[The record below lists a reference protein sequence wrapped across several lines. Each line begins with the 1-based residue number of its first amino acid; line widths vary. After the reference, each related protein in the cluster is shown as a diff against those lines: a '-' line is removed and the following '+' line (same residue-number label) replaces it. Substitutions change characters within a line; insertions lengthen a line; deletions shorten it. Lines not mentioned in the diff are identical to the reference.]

1 MQLHAN
7 VHVSVYTHTTTPS
20 THTNIL
26 SLVYPYGENAKN
38 DSYKYT
44 QQGGGGK
51 ERRWEGGEERMLFP
65 FKDIL
70 VLYLVRI

>member
-1 MQLHAN
+1 MQTCMW
-7 VHVSVYTHTTTPS
+7 VFTHTHTHPTP
-20 THTNIL
+20 HTNIL
-26 SLVYPYGENAKN
+26 SLVYPYGENAKI

-44 QQGGGGK
+44 QQGGGGGK
-51 ERRWEGGEERMLFP
+51 EGRWEGGEERMLFP